1 MRGSVTKETLVTNIL
16 LKLVGFD
23 TTANE
28 RRSLLNQRG
37 FIFMAID
44 LNNKVV
50 LITGA
55 SSGFGEDAARLFAK
69 EGCKVVLAARR
80 LERLQSL
87 AEDIQNEGG
96 EALAIPVDVNEPAEI
111 AVMVETTLDLYG
123 KIDIL
128 FNNAGFGSMNWFEN
142 LKPERSIETVVRVN
156 LIGTMLV
163 TRAVIPHM
171 LKRYEGH
178 IINMGSV
185 ASLISPPLLTAYA
198 ASKYGVRAFTDALRR
213 EVAPFGIKV
222 SGIYPGPAATE
233 FGKQL
238 EKTRSRETINNF
250 IDVRMTSEYVAS
262 RVVDVAKRP
271 RRSLV
276 IPWWFRVITMFD
288 TLFPVLVDWILY
300 WFSKRNHDL
309 D

>member
-1 MRGSVTKETLVTNIL
+1 MS
-16 LKLVGFD
+16 
-23 TTANE
+23 
-28 RRSLLNQRG
+28 RSLEG
-37 FIFMAID
+37 
-44 LNNKVV
+44 KVV

-80 LERLQSL
+80 LERLQAL
-87 AEDIQNEGG
+87 AADIQNEGG
-96 EALAIPVDVNEPAEI
+96 EALAFPVDVNQPAEI
-111 AVMVETTLDLYG
+111 SIMVQTALDLYG

-128 FNNAGFGSMNWFEN
+128 FNNAGFGSVDWFEN
-142 LKPERSIETVVRVN
+142 LKHERSIETIIRVN

-163 TRAVIPHM
+163 TREVIPHM
-171 LKRYEGH
+171 LKRREGH
-178 IINMGSV
+178 IINMSSV
-185 ASLISPPLLTAYA
+185 AGLIAAPLITTYS

-213 EVAPFGIKV
+213 EVSPFGIKV

-233 FGKQL
+233 FGKRL
-238 EKTRSRETINNF
+238 EKTRTRERVNRI
-250 IDVRMTSEYVAS
+250 IDVRMKSEYVAS

-300 WFSKRNHDL
+300 FFSKKNHDL